1 MVGDMDSPHGERRRV
16 MLVDRPGPARDAVAA
31 DLAARGFEVVL
42 AVDAADALGQWMVR
56 HADVVIM
63 DVAGPG
69 LPGIE
74 TASVLRWLDPTVDV
88 ILTAAPDV
96 PESGEHQHVDR
107 FPCLPKP
114 LDLDELARAMRGES
128 TSHEV
133 QP

>member
-1 MVGDMDSPHGERRRV
+1 MDIPNGERRRV
-16 MLVDRPGPARDAVAA
+16 MVVDQAGPARTAVAA

-42 AVDAADALGQWMVR
+42 AVDGADALSQWMAR
-56 HADVVIM
+56 RADVVII

-74 TASVLRWLDPTVDV
+74 AASVLKWLDPAVDV
-88 ILTAAPDV
+88 ILTASPDAPA
-96 PESGEHQHVDR
+96 SGERRHVDR
-107 FPCLPKP
+107 FRCFEKP
-114 LDLDELARAMRGES
+114 LDLDQLARAMRRES